1 MRRLALAL
9 GATLI
14 GLAGAPQAAH
24 AHAYLVL
31 SSPGD
36 GAVLEK
42 APRSVR
48 LAFSDSIRP
57 ADGNAVVLNGGG
69 SVLEGPARVEPR
81 NARVLVLPLLGG
93 LGNGDYTVRWRVLSD
108 DGHTLEGL
116 LAFGVGEGRAP
127 PRAVLPL
134 IGSGLDLTNLVGR
147 GLFLL
152 GVLGSLGIVTF
163 AWLVWRPALRQAGLQ
178 AWEEVVLQARE
189 VRVASIALFTSFLL
203 SQLGSVLAILHAT
216 TATRYGRAHELAI
229 VFAGIGAAATATTAR
244 PGRVLTGIAAL
255 GLAVTPCLAGHAL
268 DPGEPQPLS
277 FAADLLHVWAASVWL
292 GGLVALVLSLSIARR
307 LEADSRHSLTA
318 ALARRFSVVA
328 LISVLVLAASGI
340 ARAVVELSSLSQL
353 WSEGYG
359 RVILVKTGLLLALI
373 AIGWLNRSR
382 LVPRLSGSR
391 SDRTGARLRANA
403 LVELAL
409 LLVVIGAVAVL
420 TNMRP
425 GRTPAPSAMPWL
437 PQSAVG
443 STSGWAQR
451 P

>member
-9 GATLI
+9 GAALI
-14 GLAGAPQAAH
+14 GLAGVPQAAQ

-31 SSPGD
+31 SSPAD
-36 GAVLEK
+36 GAVLAK

-69 SVLEGPARVEPR
+69 SVLEGPAQVEPGR
-81 NARVLVLPLLGG
+81 PRELVLPLLGG

-163 AWLVWRPALRQAGLQ
+163 AWLVWRPALRAAGLP
-178 AWEEVVLQARE
+178 AREEALLQARQL
-189 VRVASIALFTSFLL
+189 RVASIALFTSFLL
-203 SQLGSVLAILHAT
+203 SQLGSVLAILNAT

-229 VFAGIGAAATATTAR
+229 VFAGIGAASTASTAR
-244 PGRVLTGIAAL
+244 PARVLAGIAAV

-307 LEADSRHSLTA
+307 LEAGSQPLTVTV
-318 ALARRFSVVA
+318 ARRFSFVA
-328 LISVLVLAASGI
+328 LIAVLVLVASGI
-340 ARAVVELSSLSQL
+340 ARAVVELSSVSQL
-353 WSEGYG
+353 WSQGYG
-359 RVILVKTGLLLALI
+359 QAILVKTGLLLVLI
-373 AIGWLNRSR
+373 VIGWLNRSR
-382 LVPRLSGSR
+382 LVPRLSGSGSER
-391 SDRTGARLRANA
+391 AGTRLRTNA
-403 LVELAL
+403 IVELAL

-420 TNMRP
+420 TDLRP
-425 GRTPAPSAMPWL
+425 GRTHQAALSA
-437 PQSAVG
+437 SSFRRA
-443 STSGWAQR
+443 
-451 P
+451 